1 MWKGSTVY
9 SIAVLLLTRCT
20 HFQWRMAELIQFCFL
35 LLTKRAERRALI
47 NCTYTMCR
55 QGSVWSSELHR
66 WQGNWLALR
75 WEKGKGKLPCSY
87 FLLFPQIFFK
97 LWWKIWIL
105 TILLQFHA
113 DNSPHVNLG
122 MPPAQ
127 CCSAPS
133 PVLAAPPRTWLL
145 SQDSSGRAQTGCLH
159 TSSSCPARKRQWLL
173 CVAKCTHPAKRI
185 HPIFMANT
193 TVCSLR
199 SHWKQEQTSLFLL
212 LLCPTTAIRR
222 QSANL
227 RFAKQKTFTEGS
239 KPAAKERYLPA
250 LSHPLLSSHLQVL
263 LRALPLR
270 SALEL
275 LQAEWLAILVTP
287 S

>member
-1 MWKGSTVY
+1 
-9 SIAVLLLTRCT
+9 
-20 HFQWRMAELIQFCFL
+20 
-35 LLTKRAERRALI
+35 
-47 NCTYTMCR
+47 MCR
-55 QGSVWSSELHR
+55 QGSVWSSKLHR
-66 WQGNWLALR
+66 WQGNWLTLR
-75 WEKGKGKLPCSY
+75 REKGKGKLPCSY

-133 PVLAAPPRTWLL
+133 PVLAASPRTRLL

-185 HPIFMANT
+185 HPIFMAST

-212 LLCPTTAIRR
+212 LLCPTTAIHR
-222 QSANL
+222 QQANL
-227 RFAKQKTFTEGS
+227 RFESKKLSQKAPNQQLRKGIWQPWVTLCSAATCRCCCVLCPSDQLWSCCKQSG
-239 KPAAKERYLPA
+239 
-250 LSHPLLSSHLQVL
+250 
-263 LRALPLR
+263 
-270 SALEL
+270 
-275 LQAEWLAILVTP
+275 WP